1 MTDLNFPL
9 ILVSVVGATGLLTLL
24 DFVLL
29 APRRK
34 RAVQRYINLV
44 GTPDSAVVNRMKSQP
59 ALIESARS
67 VFPVLL
73 LVLVLRSFVY
83 EPFQIP
89 SGSMEPTLAVGDFI
103 LVNKHAYGL
112 RLPVTGT
119 RILETGQP
127 ERGDVMVFRQ
137 PGHLQTNFIKRV
149 IGLPGDR
156 ILYKNKTLYING
168 KQVMENA
175 LAATA
180 AAQQDADGPQQAF
193 SETLG
198 QISHRINKD
207 PDFPNQQA
215 EGQWVVPAGHY
226 FVMGDN
232 RDRSNDSRFWG
243 FVPEANLV
251 GKAIYI
257 WMHWPSWGQL
267 PDFRN
272 NGSIG

>member
-44 GTPDSAVVNRMKSQP
+44 GTPDSAVVDRMKSQP
-59 ALIESARS
+59 AFIESARS

-89 SGSMEPTLAVGDFI
+89 SGSMEPTLDVGDFI
-103 LVNKHAYGL
+103 LVDKHAYGL

-149 IGLPGDR
+149 VGLPGDR
-156 ILYKNKTLYING
+156 ILYKRKTLYING
-168 KQVMENA
+168 QQVMENA
-175 LAATA
+175 LASTTA
-180 AAQQDADGPQQAF
+180 APHDEDGAQQAF

-198 QISHRINKD
+198 PVTHSINKD

-272 NGSIG
+272 NGSIR